1 MMVQERSGL
10 VEKDVELRGQPPLIL
25 VWLRLNRVNRSFIL
39 HICNFKLEDIKGV
52 LPKFA
57 MQYRNKCSIVI
68 FSFNNINVP

>member
-1 MMVQERSGL
+1 MIVEEDSGQ

-25 VWLRLNRVNRSFIL
+25 VWLYLNTWIFIL
-39 HICNFKLEDIKGV
+39 HICNFKLPDIKGV

-68 FSFNNINVP
+68 FSFNGINLP